1 MADQQ
6 RHPQDRPRERDPRTG
21 SSAAAARIA
30 QQSTWV
36 DLQIRQAMERGAFD
50 NLPGQGKPIDDLGA
64 RHDPDW
70 WLKKLVER
78 EQIAVLPASLQL
90 RKDDA
95 ELDAHLDTLNVEDL
109 VRREVEE
116 FNERVLRARYRPAEG
131 PPLITQ
137 PRDVE
142 QTVADWAT
150 RRAQRRAAALAQ
162 ASAAVADDARRPSS
176 SGGWTKGWTAR
187 LRRLLRR
194 PSRPAE

>member
-1 MADQQ
+1 MTDEQPEQ
-6 RHPQDRPRERDPRTG
+6 GTERDPRTG
-21 SSAAAARIA
+21 RRAAAARIA

-50 NLPGQGKPIDDLGA
+50 GLPGQGKPIDDLGA

-78 EQIAVLPASLQL
+78 EQIALLPASLQL

-95 ELDAHLDTLNVEDL
+95 ELDAHLDTLNVEAQ

-131 PPLITQ
+131 PPLVTQ

-142 QTVADWAT
+142 QTVAAWAA
-150 RRAQRRAAALAQ
+150 RRAERRSVALARAAAG
-162 ASAAVADDARRPSS
+162 AAEEARRPAP
-176 SGGWTKGWTAR
+176 SGRWSAR
-187 LRRLLRR
+187 IRRWL
-194 PSRPAE
+194 RPAPRPTE

>member
-1 MADQQ
+1 MADEQ
-6 RHPQDRPRERDPRTG
+6 RHPQDHPRERDPRTG

-50 NLPGQGKPIDDLGA
+50 NLPGQGKPIDDLGT

-70 WLKKLVER
+70 WLKKMVER

-95 ELDAHLDTLNVEDL
+95 ELDAQLDTLNVEDL

-116 FNERVLRARYRPAEG
+116 FNERVLRARYRPPEG

-142 QTVADWAT
+142 HTVADWAA
-150 RRAQRRAAALAQ
+150 RRAERRAAALAQ
-162 ASAAVADDARRPSS
+162 ASAAVADDAPRPPS
-176 SGGWTKGWTAR
+176 SGGWTGR
-187 LRRLLRR
+187 LRHLLRR